1 MRVIGVDPASDADWQ
16 RLQAGG
22 GAGLFHTQ
30 PWFAALAD
38 TYALSI
44 RALVV
49 LDDAGTPIAGLA
61 CCQIDDVLG
70 PRLVALPF
78 SDACDPLVRSQMGW
92 DALLAHLA
100 QGTSPVHLR
109 FLDFVSPDEG
119 TSLEVIKRARW
130 HRLNLE
136 SPVSS
141 LWSSLAAANR
151 RAIRKAERSGLAVL
165 TLEDEDELQRFHA
178 LHVSLRKRKYH
189 LLAQPFAFF
198 QAIGQRFRAVDG
210 WYPLGAYLDGRLIAG
225 ALFLH
230 WGDTLYYKFN
240 ASEETGLHLRPN
252 NLLIWSGIQLAK
264 SLGCRWLD
272 LGPSDDDQPGLVR
285 FKRDFGAAES
295 ELRHLRIS
303 PAAAVH
309 RDTRQIRRL
318 LGDITALLTTPQVPD
333 EVSAEAGAMLY
344 RLFA

>member
-1 MRVIGVDPASDADWQ
+1 MRVISVDPISDARWQ

-22 GAGLFHTQ
+22 GAGLFHSQ

-44 RALVV
+44 RALLA
-49 LDDAGTPIAGLA
+49 LDDAGTTSAGLA
-61 CCQIDDVLG
+61 CCQIDDELG

-78 SDACDPLVRSQMGW
+78 SDACDPLVRSPEGW
-92 DALLAHLA
+92 EALMNHLS
-100 QGTSPVHLR
+100 QGTMPVHLR
-109 FLDFVSPDEG
+109 FLDFVLPGEG
-119 TSLEVIKRARW
+119 MRPEIVKRARW
-130 HRLNLE
+130 HRLNLD
-136 SPVSS
+136 SPIAS
-141 LWSSLAAANR
+141 LWSGLAAANR
-151 RAIRKAERSGLAVL
+151 RAIRKAENGGLVL
-165 TLEDEDELQRFHA
+165 RPLEGDGELQRFHA
-178 LHVSLRKRKYH
+178 LHVGLRKRKYR

-198 QAIGQRFRAVDG
+198 QAISRRFRAVDG
-210 WYPLGAYLDGRLIAG
+210 CYPLGAYLDGQLIAG

-240 ASEETGLHLRPN
+240 ASAESGLPLRPN
-252 NLLIWSGIQLAK
+252 NLLIWNGIQLAQ

-285 FKRDFGAAES
+285 FKRDFGATES
-295 ELRHLRIS
+295 ELRHLRMT
-303 PAAAVH
+303 PASAVH
-309 RDTRQIRRL
+309 RDTRHTRRL
-318 LGDITALLTTPQVPD
+318 LGDLTALLTAPQVPD